1 MATGLSTQLTRQIGE
16 HLVAAKLG
24 RMGYI
29 ATPFAGNVPLFDL
42 LAADEAG
49 FTIPIQIKAINGPSW
64 QYKADAFLEIEIV
77 DGYQHVR
84 GKKRL
89 PNPGLVCV
97 YISLAADERDDQFFV
112 FTLEDLQEYTA
123 SIYKSR
129 RRPKNP
135 ASTHCAVYPR
145 DLAGFRDNW
154 GLLARAFTAVRPD
167 GSCGPAPLCGVA

>member
-29 ATPFAGNVPLFDL
+29 ATPFAGNVPHFDL

-49 FTIPIQIKAINGPSW
+49 FTIPVQVKAINGASW

-84 GKKRL
+84 GKKKL
-89 PNPGLVCV
+89 LNPDLVCI
-97 YISLAADERDDQFFV
+97 YIVLASDEREDQFFV
-112 FTLEDLQEYTA
+112 FTLAHLQKHTA

-135 ASTHCAVYPR
+135 ASTHCAVYPK

-154 GLLARAFTAVRPD
+154 ELIAQMFTAARPD
-167 GSCGPAPLCGVA
+167 NSLGPTPL